1 MATKKRIVLYLE
13 EKKFIQWCIDKN
25 PDFMRDLLIKKHIL
39 EEINELGIFKVKTT
53 DLVDQYEDWLYIHS
67 PVLSNDLFE
76 FENGDFSYWKGGL
89 IDMDWFYERYKI
101 KVVRRGT
108 LGYPT
113 EEELRTGIETEE

>member
-53 DLVDQYEDWLYIHS
+53 DLVDQYEDWL
-67 PVLSNDLFE
+67 
-76 FENGDFSYWKGGL
+76 
-89 IDMDWFYERYKI
+89 
-101 KVVRRGT
+101 
-108 LGYPT
+108 
-113 EEELRTGIETEE
+113 